1 MHSVLC
7 CSSAEN
13 RLLPGMKK
21 IKNGKII
28 KAQRVQREI
37 RLEKFYYWKS
47 LKCDYVQAGVKE

>member
-1 MHSVLC
+1 MAPMHSVLC

-13 RLLPGMKK
+13 RLLPGIKK

-37 RLEKFYYWKS
+37 RLEKFYY
-47 LKCDYVQAGVKE
+47 